1 MGNEQVLIADS
12 ILISDNKAMKFQID
26 GSRTLYGIQALSVSA
41 IDTLTGGHAKY
52 FTSNGLLI
60 TLGRNLIFHNK
71 RIAIID
77 SLPQVRG
84 NIKKLAVDYLWIR
97 GNPRLRIADLQK
109 LYEPGLILLDGSNSY
124 YKAEKWMA
132 EFRKAGLRAWNL
144 KQSGAYVVSL

>member
-1 MGNEQVLIADS
+1 
-12 ILISDNKAMKFQID
+12 MKFQVD
-26 GSRTLYGIQALSVSA
+26 GSRTLYGIQAVSVSA
-41 IDTLTGGHAKY
+41 IDTLSGGNTKY
-52 FTSNGLLI
+52 FTSIGILNTIGS
-60 TLGRNLIFHNK
+60 NFIFHNK
-71 RIAIID
+71 RVAIID

-109 LYEPGLILLDGSNSY
+109 LYEPGLILIDGSNSY

-132 EFRKAGLRAWNL
+132 ELKKAGLKTYNL